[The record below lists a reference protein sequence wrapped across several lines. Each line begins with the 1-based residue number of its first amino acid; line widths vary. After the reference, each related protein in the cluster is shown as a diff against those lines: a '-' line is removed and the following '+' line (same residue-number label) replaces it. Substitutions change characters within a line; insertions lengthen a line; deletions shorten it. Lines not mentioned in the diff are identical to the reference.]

1 MGVCNKTAVSKVKS
15 ATFYKSVQLV
25 GYGLDVNII
34 VRMKRAVIE
43 VYEELKETAKE
54 ERLNIRVEKNSIK
67 WVNKKNM

>member
-54 ERLNIRVEKNSIK
+54 EGLNIRVEKNSIK